1 VTRCIRCGRQT
12 KHPRAGLGPVC
23 ARKTLGEL
31 TKRRPRLSA
40 AERVIRDD
48 MQQRFDEFWA
58 ESPSVVR

>member
-1 VTRCIRCGRQT
+1 
-12 KHPRAGLGPVC
+12 VC